1 MADRHGGHLLAECL
15 QREGIEVVFTLC
27 GNHVLPA
34 YEGFHD
40 AGIRLVDTRTEAGAV
55 MAADAYARATRLPAV
70 ALVTGGP
77 GHTNALTGLATA
89 HAAGSPVVLL
99 SGQGDVRTTGRGTQQ
114 EMRQAEVAAPL
125 CKWARQV
132 THIDQL
138 AESVTEAFRRAR
150 SGVTGA
156 VHLSL
161 PVDLLRQPVG
171 EGPGTSPRPEL
182 SPAVAHAAAV
192 DKAVRLLAG
201 ARRPVVIAGNGAYMA
216 HAEADLQRLLTRT
229 GLPLFTID
237 MARGMVDDDHE
248 LVFGYADPSLN
259 PVAWRIAEA
268 DVILLLGKNL
278 DFRLRFG
285 SPPFFAE
292 SAALIQV
299 EPDTTNL
306 GRNRELALGIVADV
320 GSFVAQLVAAAEDR
334 EWDLSRWT
342 DELRRTPPIS
352 LSALAADGT
361 QAQDSD
367 GALHPLA
374 VAEELRAALP
384 RPVSL
389 VFDAGDFVQW
399 CRAVLPARGAGR
411 WIRLGPMSTC
421 GAGTPLALGMKLA
434 RRDDPVVLFT
444 GDGSFGYYLIE
455 FEAALRQRLP
465 FVAVVGNNSCW
476 GLEYNLQRGLYGDD
490 YVLASELSDVR
501 YDRVIT
507 ALGGY
512 GERVTS
518 LGELRPALQRA
529 LDAGVPACIDVPV
542 SLAPSPLT
550 EAVISRGGEV

>member
-1 MADRHGGHLLAECL
+1 
-15 QREGIEVVFTLC
+15 
-27 GNHVLPA
+27 
-34 YEGFHD
+34 
-40 AGIRLVDTRTEAGAV
+40 
-55 MAADAYARATRLPAV
+55 
-70 ALVTGGP
+70 
-77 GHTNALTGLATA
+77 
-89 HAAGSPVVLL
+89 
-99 SGQGDVRTTGRGTQQ
+99 
-114 EMRQAEVAAPL
+114 
-125 CKWARQV
+125 
-132 THIDQL
+132 
-138 AESVTEAFRRAR
+138 
-150 SGVTGA
+150 
-156 VHLSL
+156 
-161 PVDLLRQPVG
+161 
-171 EGPGTSPRPEL
+171 
-182 SPAVAHAAAV
+182 
-192 DKAVRLLAG
+192 
-201 ARRPVVIAGNGAYMA
+201 
-216 HAEADLQRLLTRT
+216 
-229 GLPLFTID
+229 
-237 MARGMVDDDHE
+237 
-248 LVFGYADPSLN
+248 
-259 PVAWRIAEA
+259 
-268 DVILLLGKNL
+268 
-278 DFRLRFG
+278 
-285 SPPFFAE
+285 
-292 SAALIQV
+292 
-299 EPDTTNL
+299 
-306 GRNRELALGIVADV
+306 VADV

-334 EWDLSRWT
+334 EWNLSRWT

-352 LSALAADGT
+352 LAALAADGT
-361 QAQDSD
+361 QAQESD

-434 RRDDPVVLFT
+434 RQDDPVVLFT

-507 ALGGY
+507 ALGGH

-542 SLAPSPLT
+542 SRAPSPLT